1 MTLRRISRIMLL
13 GALAASLNTGCVTA
27 LIGAGAVG
35 AVGAGSMIAADSRT
49 AGTMIDDEAIELKG
63 SRIISN
69 NRELSRASKV
79 EIVSVNGIVLLAG
92 QCRYPDY
99 VKYIKEK
106 VAKLDGVKKVYS
118 YIEDIEPVSLGQRS
132 QDSWI
137 TSKVKT
143 GLLFGEKINS
153 GRFKVVTE
161 NSVVYLLGYVTR
173 DEAARAVYVSKNID
187 GVRKIVRLFDYMGE
201 NEHPAPIFGEGD
213 NPAEA
218 SGDAAGTSPAAD
230 KSSSSGAAAPVYH
243 EESYALEDALPVNEA
258 QPEPAVTESPAPAA
272 PAKPAAEKP
281 VIPMTEDIKANSPA
295 KTSKPVPVEEV
306 NVRSSSAA
314 SPAASKPA
322 AAPTGVVN
330 DDDDSFIIE

>member
-132 QDSWI
+132 LDSWI

-213 NPAEA
+213 TPAEA
-218 SGDAAGTSPAAD
+218 TGEASEAKPASD
-230 KSSSSGAAAPVYH
+230 KPSSSGTAPVYH
-243 EESYALEDALPVNEA
+243 EESYALEDALPVSES
-258 QPEPAVTESPAPAA
+258 QPEPVVTEPAA
-272 PAKPAAEKP
+272 PAEPAKPATTRP
-281 VIPMTEDIKANSPA
+281 VIPMTDDVKANSPA
-295 KTSKPVPVEEV
+295 KASKPAPVIEEV
-306 NVRSSSAA
+306 NVKGS
-314 SPAASKPA
+314 AASKPA